1 MKFEGVLEDVENVE
15 HVFNIIN
22 GMYRLSDPFEIN
34 IPTQFIYLRTLE
46 SLKGYGNDLT
56 MYSKIESDLFI
67 HRSVERNMLMIQS
80 EQGILKIMYV
90 GTQTWFIHFLRMV
103 KLFDIFDSVTIKTFE
118 ASIDPGFVTEPHR
131 VAVESFAKLPLDE
144 QRTIIQ
150 KLVSK
155 AAYNGE
161 DGNFIHYGSFKTTE
175 DEQGVGWFVIDSK
188 YLKEDENSIIKHYF
202 NSKENN
208 IRVNTLKEF
217 MALSKSIDRVR
228 RHI

>member
-1 MKFEGVLEDVENVE
+1 MKFEGKLEDVMTVVDVISKFKQMADLSKSEMMGGQFVGTLSLVDRLKDYGEDLVSYAYLNKEAFIYRSIERNALLVEIKAYRLTITYVGARYWFRHFLKQVGLYELFDNVE
-15 HVFNIIN
+15 IIT
-22 GMYRLSDPFEIN
+22 YDPEEDIGF
-34 IPTQFIYLRTLE
+34 
-46 SLKGYGNDLT
+46 
-56 MYSKIESDLFI
+56 KI
-67 HRSVERNMLMIQS
+67 Q
-80 EQGILKIMYV
+80 
-90 GTQTWFIHFLRMV
+90 
-103 KLFDIFDSVTIKTFE
+103 
-118 ASIDPGFVTEPHR
+118 PHHT
-131 VAVESFAKLPLDE
+131 VIEGFAKLPLDE

-161 DGNFIHYGSFKTTE
+161 DGNFIHYGGFKTTE

-188 YLKEDENSIIKHYF
+188 YLKEDENSVIKHYF